1 MQGSYRFVL
10 RMVNRT
16 FRALTASNLS
26 TFNEA
31 LTGGRSKPERAF
43 GTKSAKARSIS
54 LIRNLSFFCSL
65 FKTSDPV
72 IESNGR
78 RRKLQK
84 RKLAWSN
91 NPLQKYHQICGHGSE
106 HNQH

>member
-1 MQGSYRFVL
+1 MSEERAILLPFESKTSNSSMQGSYRFVL

-16 FRALTASNLS
+16 FRALTVSNLS

-31 LTGGRSKPERAF
+31 LTGGRSKPERAL

-65 FKTSDPV
+65 FKTSDP
-72 IESNGR
+72 GD
-78 RRKLQK
+78 
-84 RKLAWSN
+84 
-91 NPLQKYHQICGHGSE
+91 
-106 HNQH
+106 